1 MMDVH
6 RYLNQVV
13 LALVGLAV
21 YLAIAPASADSIRL
35 YDQAAVTVMEV
46 TLDDIAD
53 IDGPTIQHLGK
64 LVLAKIGLNTTSVD
78 VSLVDIQNTLLG
90 VGVNVASLS
99 LGGFPT
105 CHVEWIPERQPVVVA
120 SGNAPIIAN
129 SIRAVDTNSSMSL
142 RDHLYRWM
150 AHYSGI
156 NRDELY
162 IQISSR
168 DAKMLDLPVEEGTC
182 DFSAP
187 RESVLGRLPVLIRQ
201 YKDGRVVKTIN
212 VRPLV
217 ARRTLAVVAIRKI
230 RSGEAFSRDNV
241 ATRPVLLERDRDR
254 PVTEL
259 SGVLGKIADTSLRSG
274 AIVLAGQV
282 RHPLLVHRDDLVTV
296 RCFSGGVV
304 LKTIGRAEEDGRLGQ
319 VIQVCNE
326 RAFREI
332 GRRRADRVRTTFSAR
347 VSGIRQVVTPLTDQD
362 VMASHRDKEPLKVG
376 G

>member
-1 MMDVH
+1 M
-6 RYLNQVV
+6 
-13 LALVGLAV
+13 LARR
-21 YLAIAPASADSIRL
+21 IIPC
-35 YDQAAVTVMEV
+35 
-46 TLDDIAD
+46 LDI
-53 IDGPTIQHLGK
+53 
-64 LVLAKIGLNTTSVD
+64 
-78 VSLVDIQNTLLG
+78 
-90 VGVNVASLS
+90 
-99 LGGFPT
+99 
-105 CHVEWIPERQPVVVA
+105 
-120 SGNAPIIAN
+120 
-129 SIRAVDTNSSMSL
+129 
-142 RDHLYRWM
+142 
-150 AHYSGI
+150 
-156 NRDELY
+156 
-162 IQISSR
+162 
-168 DAKMLDLPVEEGTC
+168 
-182 DFSAP
+182 
-187 RESVLGRLPVLIRQ
+187 
-201 YKDGRVVKTIN
+201 KDGRVVKTIN

-326 RAFREI
+326 RAFREM

-362 VMASHRDKEPLKVG
+362 VMASHRDKEPLEAG

>member
-1 MMDVH
+1 MNVH

-13 LALVGLAV
+13 LALVGLVV

-35 YDQAAVTVMEV
+35 YDQAAVAVLEV

-53 IDGPTIQHLGK
+53 IDGPTVQHLGK
-64 LVLAKIGLNTTSVD
+64 LVLAKLGSNTTSVD

-90 VGVNVASLS
+90 AGVNVASVS
-99 LGGFPT
+99 LGGFPA

-129 SIRAVDTNSSMSL
+129 SIRSVDTDSSMSL
-142 RDHLYRWM
+142 RDHLFRWM
-150 AHYSGI
+150 ERYSGI
-156 NRDELY
+156 NGDELY
-162 IQISSR
+162 IQLSSR
-168 DAKMLDLPVEEGTC
+168 DAKMLDLPVKEGTC
-182 DFSAP
+182 EFSVSG
-187 RESVLGRLPVLIRQ
+187 ESVLGRLPVMIRQ
-201 YKDGRVVKTIN
+201 YKDSRVVKTIN

-217 ARRTLAVVAIRKI
+217 SRRTLAVVAIRKI

-241 ATRPVLLERDRDR
+241 AIRPVLLERDRDR

-259 SGVLGKIADTSLRSG
+259 SGVLGKISDTSLRSG
-274 AIVLAGQV
+274 TIVLAGQV
-282 RHPLLVHRDDLVTV
+282 RNPLLVRRDDLVTV

-319 VIQVCNE
+319 VIQICNE
-326 RAFREI
+326 RAFREM
-332 GRRRADRVRTTFSAR
+332 GRRREDRVRTTFAAR
-347 VSGIRQVVTPLTDQD
+347 VSGVRQVVTPFTERD
-362 VMASHRDKEPLKVG
+362 VMASHRDKERLEAG